1 MAGENGAYLHVNALT
16 AAAGAAVSGNT
27 GAILKR
33 VVINTAGAAAN
44 QLTIYDGTG
53 IVANDPAAKVIA
65 VANTTN
71 AAVPSL
77 DYNCVASRGI
87 WYTLLT
93 GTAADLTFVY
103 Q

>member
-1 MAGENGAYLHVNALT
+1 MAGENGSYLHVNANTL
-16 AAAGAAVSGNT
+16 AAGAAINANA
-27 GAILKR
+27 GAVLKR
-33 VVINTAGAAAN
+33 VVINTVGASAN
-44 QLTIYDGTG
+44 QLTIYDGTSTAG
-53 IVANDPAAKVIA
+53 KVIA

-77 DYNCVASRGI
+77 DYNCVAAVGL

-93 GTAADLTFVY
+93 GTAADLTFIF

>member
-1 MAGENGAYLHVNALT
+1 MGGENGSYLHVNTNT
-16 AAAGAAVSGNT
+16 AAGGAVISPNSGAV
-27 GAILKR
+27 LKR
-33 VVINTAGAAAN
+33 VVINTVGAAAN
-44 QLTIYDGTG
+44 QLTIFDGTSTAG
-53 IVANDPAAKVIA
+53 KVIA

-77 DYNCVASRGI
+77 DYNVVAAVGL